1 MWSYWLGV
9 FNSPVF
15 NEELQ
20 VRGVVILEKLVDDR
34 GDDGDDILF
43 VSASEIFDSFKS
55 LFFDSD
61 RYIGGGNW
69 AENDF
74 NSFGVF
80 LRLKNLDMRESLLER
95 VFLVC
100 CCTGSDC

>member
-1 MWSYWLGV
+1 MG
-9 FNSPVF
+9 F
-15 NEELQ
+15 
-20 VRGVVILEKLVDDR
+20 VILEKLVDDR
-34 GDDGDDILF
+34 GDDVDVTLF
-43 VSASEIFDSFKS
+43 VSASEIGDCFKS
-55 LFFDSD
+55 LFFISD

-100 CCTGSDC
+100 CCT

>member
-1 MWSYWLGV
+1 MM
-9 FNSPVF
+9 
-15 NEELQ
+15 
-20 VRGVVILEKLVDDR
+20 GVVILEKLVDDR
-34 GDDGDDILF
+34 DDDGDDNLF
-43 VSASEIFDSFKS
+43 GSASEIFDFFTS